1 MFFSGTFSI
10 EDSFLNTAQ
19 KPHDEYHPYD
29 DDVISRIAEDGIA
42 VIMNDITAKDGF
54 VSNVGNAVTIH
65 IREKYLNTAVTVEII
80 KIKFGLSEENGV
92 KSVSVVP
99 FSGWENE
106 LKKQ

>member
-1 MFFSGTFSI
+1 MFFTGTFSI

-19 KPHDEYHPYD
+19 KPHDEHHPYD

-65 IREKYLNTAVTVEII
+65 IREKYLIYAATIEII
-80 KIKFGLSEENGV
+80 KKKFCLSEEHGV

-99 FSGWENE
+99 FTGWENE
-106 LKKQ
+106 LKQK